1 MWTSNIN
8 MNQCCYILSLPYAC
22 SIAQS
27 CPTLCDPMDCSP
39 PGSSIHGILQV
50 GIPEWVVISHSG
62 GSFQPRDWT
71 QVSCISCI
79 SRWTLHH
86 WATWKPSSLCILCQ
100 IILSYWEANILERSN
115 NFNICQV
122 TWKSLSRVRLFATPW
137 TIQSMEFSWSEY
149 WSG

>member
-27 CPTLCDPMDCSP
+27 CPTLCGPMDCSP

-50 GIPEWVVISHSG
+50 GIPEWVVISYSRGIFPTQGLNPGLLYLLHRQVDSPLLSHLEALFSMYPMSNY
-62 GSFQPRDWT
+62 SFW
-71 QVSCISCI
+71 V
-79 SRWTLHH
+79 
-86 WATWKPSSLCILCQ
+86 
-100 IILSYWEANILERSN
+100 ANLLERSC

-122 TWKSLSRVRLFATPW
+122 TWKSLSCVWLFATPW